1 MTFSSSPFLPV
12 ELFEM
17 QEVLDQ
23 QLLEEAA
30 EAEGGGAMS
39 TVANPRRTAKLPLI
53 MLVFLPACRK
63 STSTTSSSRN
73 LTQQKVNVQGKG
85 YRDKCYEQIRKTV
98 EGHFSKLLSELVFE
112 DLTAAL
118 EEAQKVHKQY
128 SV

>member
-1 MTFSSSPFLPV
+1 
-12 ELFEM
+12 M

-30 EAEGGGAMS
+30 EAEGGGAMA
-39 TVANPRRTAKLPLI
+39 TVANPRRTAK
-53 MLVFLPACRK
+53 K
-63 STSTTSSSRN
+63 STTTTASSRN

-98 EGHFSKLLSELVFE
+98 EGHFRKLLSELVFE

-118 EEAQKVHKQY
+118 EEAQKVHK
-128 SV
+128 SKHLLLTLLCLKNFLVFTSKELLLVK